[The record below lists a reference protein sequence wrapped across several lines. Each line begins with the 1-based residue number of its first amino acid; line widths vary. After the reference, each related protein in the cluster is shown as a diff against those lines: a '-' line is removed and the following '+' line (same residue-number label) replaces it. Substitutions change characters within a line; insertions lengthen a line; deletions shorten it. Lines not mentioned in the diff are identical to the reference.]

1 MDSRL
6 MNYGLNNNENI
17 YYIFE
22 IKVKDCDNNKFTF
35 RKVKQ
40 SREGNLIN
48 SLDEVHNIISL
59 KIKIFDI
66 NDPSNIISL
75 KKEIN
80 SINNTIIKNNNLIIH
95 VSNDDHFILNYRFLN

>member
-1 MDSRL
+1 MKL
-6 MNYGLNNNENI
+6 INYGLNNNENI

-22 IKVKDCDNNKFTF
+22 IKVRDGDNNKFVF

-40 SREGNLIN
+40 SKEGNLIN
-48 SLDEVHNIISL
+48 ILDELSNITNI

-75 KKEIN
+75 KVDIN
-80 SINNTIIKNNNLIIH
+80 SINNTIVKNNNLILH
-95 VSNDDHFILNYRFLN
+95 VSNNEYFILNYRFIN